1 MMMRGRAAWKH
12 ELTGLPHVFAVLLTI
27 SLLTISLAGCGSSGS
42 GTPSEIKI
50 QGAGATFP
58 NPIYQKWFAEYNK
71 AHPNVKFDYQSI
83 GSGGGVKQISS
94 RTVDFG
100 GSDAPMKDDELKAA
114 PGELIHIPTV
124 LGAVVVT
131 YNLPSV
137 KTELNITPEALAGV
151 FLGKIT
157 KWNDPAIA
165 SANAGV
171 SLPDAPITVV
181 HRSDGSG
188 TSFVFTDFLSKVSP
202 EWKEKVGTGGAVQWP
217 AGGGEKGNEG
227 VTGRVK
233 QTPNSIGYTELIY
246 AEENKLPSAA
256 IKNSTGQF
264 VRPSLD
270 STTAAASSIAG
281 QMPDDLR
288 VSITNAPGAT
298 AYPISSFTYILV
310 YKEQQDQAKGKAIV
324 DFLWWAIHDGE
335 KMAKE
340 KLYAP
345 LPDEVIKKAEAK
357 INLITFQG
365 KPLRTG
371 GA

>member
-1 MMMRGRAAWKH
+1 MMRERAAWRRDP
-12 ELTGLPHVFAVLLTI
+12 TGRRQAFAAVLAVSILTL
-27 SLLTISLAGCGSSGS
+27 SLSACSNSGAPGSS
-42 GTPSEIKI
+42 TNEIRI

-58 NPIYQKWFAEYNK
+58 NPLYQKWFSEYNK
-71 AHPNVKFDYQSI
+71 INPGVKFDYQSI
-83 GSGGGVKQISS
+83 GSGGGIKQISS

-137 KTELNITPEALAGV
+137 KTELNITPDALAGA

-165 SANAGV
+165 SANPGV
-171 SLPDAPITVV
+171 SLPDVPLTVV

-188 TSFVFTDFLSKVSP
+188 TTFVFTDYLSKVSP
-202 EWKEKVGTGGAVQWP
+202 EWKEKVGAGAAVQWP

-233 QTPNSIGYTELIY
+233 QTPNSIGYAELIY
-246 AEENKLPSAA
+246 AEENKLPVASIRNSA
-256 IKNSTGQF
+256 GQF
-264 VRPSLD
+264 VRPSLE
-270 STTAAASSIAG
+270 STAAAAASVAG
-281 QMPDDLR
+281 QMPEDLR
-288 VSITNAPGAT
+288 VSITNAPGGT
-298 AYPISSFTYILV
+298 AYPIASFTYLLV
-310 YKEQQDQAKGKAIV
+310 YKEQQDQQKGQALVK
-324 DFLWWAIHDGE
+324 FLWWAIHDGE
-335 KMAKE
+335 QMAKD

-345 LPDEVIKKAEAK
+345 LPEEVVKKAEAK
-357 INLITFQG
+357 IRSITFQG
-365 KPLRTG
+365 KPLSTS
-371 GA
+371 

>member
-1 MMMRGRAAWKH
+1 MMRPRTVSKQTSDVR
-12 ELTGLPHVFAVLLTI
+12 LRVFAVLFAVTLAT
-27 SLLTISLAGCGSSGS
+27 LPLAGCGGS
-42 GTPSEIKI
+42 GAPGSSTGEIRI

-58 NPIYQKWFAEYNK
+58 NPLYQKWFSEYNK
-71 AHPNVKFDYQSI
+71 VNPGVKFDYQSI
-83 GSGGGVKQISS
+83 GSGGGIKQISS

-114 PGELIHIPTV
+114 PGELLHIPTV

-137 KTELNITPEALAGV
+137 KTELHLTPEAIAGA

-157 KWNDPAIA
+157 KWNDPLIA
-165 SANAGV
+165 SSNPGV
-171 SLPDAPITVV
+171 SLPEATITVV

-188 TSFVFTDFLSKVSP
+188 TSFVFTDYLSKVSP
-202 EWKEKVGTGGAVQWP
+202 EWKEKVGTGAAVQWP

-246 AEENKLPSAA
+246 AEENKLPVAS
-256 IKNSTGQF
+256 IKNSAGQF

-270 STTAAASSIAG
+270 STTAAASGVAG
-281 QMPDDLR
+281 QIPDDLR
-288 VSITNAPGAT
+288 VSITNSPGAT
-298 AYPISSFTYILV
+298 AYPISSFTYLLV
-310 YKEQQDQAKGKAIV
+310 YKEQQDQAKGKALV

-335 KMAKE
+335 QMAKD

-345 LPDEVIKKAEAK
+345 LPDEVVKKAETK
-357 INLITFQG
+357 IKLITFQG
-365 KPLRTG
+365 KPFRSS
-371 GA
+371 

>member
-1 MMMRGRAAWKH
+1 MMRERAAWKRGSI
-12 ELTGLPHVFAVLLTI
+12 GLRQLFSVLLAAT
-27 SLLTISLAGCGSSGS
+27 LLTISLAGCGGA
-42 GTPSEIKI
+42 GGGGATEIKI

-71 AHPNVKFDYQSI
+71 SHSNVKFDYQSI
-83 GSGGGVKQISS
+83 GSGGGIKQISS

-114 PGELIHIPTV
+114 PGELLHIPTV

-137 KTELNITPEALAGV
+137 KTELNLTPEAIAGA

-157 KWNDPAIA
+157 RWNDAAIA
-165 SANAGV
+165 SSNAGV
-171 SLPDAPITVV
+171 SLPDAPITIV

-188 TSFVFTDFLSKVSP
+188 TSFVFTDYLSKVSP
-202 EWKEKVGTGGAVQWP
+202 EWKEKVGAGGAVQWP

-233 QTPNSIGYTELIY
+233 QTPNSMGYTELIY
-246 AEENKLPSAA
+246 AEENKLPVAS
-256 IKNSTGQF
+256 IKNSAGQF

-298 AYPISSFTYILV
+298 AYPISSFTYLLV
-310 YKEQQDQAKGKAIV
+310 YKEQQDQAKGKALV

-335 KMAKE
+335 QMAKD

-345 LPDEVIKKAEAK
+345 LPDEVIKKAETK
-357 INLITFQG
+357 IKSITFQG
-365 KPLRTG
+365 KPLHTS
-371 GA
+371 